1 MDYEFIIAIVQFQ
14 RVWLKKKKGSFWSEI
29 IVTWF
34 QIQKVQNDI
43 EKSASNIRPL
53 ASPFNITGNS

>member
-1 MDYEFIIAIVQFQ
+1 MDYEFIIAIMQFQ

-53 ASPFNITGNS
+53 ASPF